1 MDTEQDQM
9 NVWEFLELPND
20 RATEAQALYSWGL
33 NCDRD
38 GNPFLVF
45 LDLIGWSFENLGEPM
60 MEKGTTLGCMELGY
74 LADALNEYANNPNEV
89 REWVDNLMNCEE
101 V

>member
-1 MDTEQDQM
+1 MEEEMTVSVWDYLEQ
-9 NVWEFLELPND
+9 NND
-20 RATEAQALYSWGL
+20 YAPEAQALYSWGL

-45 LDLIGWSFENLGEPM
+45 LDLIGWSQENYGELM
-60 MEKGTTLGCMELGY
+60 HNGNKTGFGFIELGY
-74 LADALNEYANNPNEV
+74 LADALAEYVNDPQRV
-89 REWVDNLMNCEE
+89 GEWVDGLMNCEG